1 MQALQLI
8 ISADES
14 KCPIDIVFTD
24 NQMPVLSGR
33 ELAKEIRKL

>member
-1 MQALQLI
+1 MIMA
-8 ISADES
+8 ADES
-14 KCPIDIVFTD
+14 KSPIDIVFTD